1 MFNENCIYFC
11 LNSTTGDVDLEERDG
26 FLGFLI
32 LSMNPLDRI
41 CSLSEGEMLL
51 RFCRLFKETC
61 NQALWFIQ
69 MNGRLTGECKGS

>member
-51 RFCRLFKETC
+51 YAFADYSKKRATRFFGLYR
-61 NQALWFIQ
+61 
-69 MNGRLTGECKGS
+69 